1 MPGSSTAASLRR
13 NTSEV
18 LDAIS
23 RVLEPLIGRLM
34 ARTAPSAHCSDLG
47 IRSAVVDGTQIEA
60 LLEKLGLA
68 LIIFLG
74 RDKAAAV
81 LDEMRKAI
89 LALGD
94 ARG

>member
-1 MPGSSTAASLRR
+1 MPGLSTTASARR

-34 ARTAPSAHCSDLG
+34 ARTAPTAHCSDLG
-47 IRSAVVDGTQIEA
+47 IRSAVMDGTQIEA

-81 LDEMRKAI
+81 VDEMRKAI

-94 ARG
+94 ARA

>member
-1 MPGSSTAASLRR
+1 MPALSTTASTRR

-23 RVLEPLIGRLM
+23 RVLEPYIGKLM
-34 ARTAPSAHCSDLG
+34 ARTSASAHCNDLG
-47 IRSAVVDGTQIEA
+47 IRSAVIDGTQIEA

-74 RDKAAAV
+74 KDKAATVVVA
-81 LDEMRKAI
+81 MREAI
-89 LALGD
+89 ASLG
-94 ARG
+94 AAQ

>member
-1 MPGSSTAASLRR
+1 MPGPSTTASLRR

-34 ARTAPSAHCSDLG
+34 ARTAPTAHCSDLG
-47 IRSAVVDGTQIEA
+47 IRSAVMDGTQIEA

-81 LDEMRKAI
+81 VDEMRKAI

-94 ARG
+94 ARA

>member
-1 MPGSSTAASLRR
+1 MPGLSTTASLRR

-18 LDAIS
+18 LDAVS

-47 IRSAVVDGTQIEA
+47 IRSAVVDGAQIEA

-81 LDEMRKAI
+81 VEDMRKAI
-89 LALGD
+89 VALGD

>member
-1 MPGSSTAASLRR
+1 MPGLSTTASARR

-23 RVLEPLIGRLM
+23 RVLEPYIGKLM
-34 ARTAPSAHCSDLG
+34 ARTSASAHCNDLG
-47 IRSAVVDGTQIEA
+47 IRSAVMDGAQIEA

-81 LDEMRKAI
+81 VVAMREAI
-89 LALGD
+89 AALR
-94 ARG
+94 AAP

>member
-1 MPGSSTAASLRR
+1 MPGLSTTASVRR

-23 RVLEPLIGRLM
+23 RVLEPYIGKLM
-34 ARTAPSAHCSDLG
+34 ARTSASAHCNDLG
-47 IRSAVVDGTQIEA
+47 IRSAQMDGAQIEA

-74 RDKAAAV
+74 KDKAAAV
-81 LDEMRKAI
+81 VAAMREAI
-89 LALGD
+89 AKLG
-94 ARG
+94 AAS

>member
-1 MPGSSTAASLRR
+1 MPGPSTTASARR

-23 RVLEPLIGRLM
+23 HVLEPYIGKLM
-34 ARTAPSAHCSDLG
+34 ARTSASAHCNDLG
-47 IRSAVVDGTQIEA
+47 IRSAVIDGLQIEA

-74 RDKAAAV
+74 KDKAATVVVA
-81 LDEMRKAI
+81 MREAI
-89 LALGD
+89 ASLG
-94 ARG
+94 AAQ

>member
-1 MPGSSTAASLRR
+1 MPGLSTTASARR

-23 RVLEPLIGRLM
+23 RVLEPYIGKLM
-34 ARTAPSAHCSDLG
+34 ARTSASAHCNDLG
-47 IRSAVVDGTQIEA
+47 IRSAVMDGTQIEA

-74 RDKAAAV
+74 KDKAATVVVA
-81 LDEMRKAI
+81 MREAI
-89 LALGD
+89 ASLG
-94 ARG
+94 AAQ

>member
-1 MPGSSTAASLRR
+1 MPGLSTTASLRR

-18 LDAIS
+18 LDAVS
-23 RVLEPLIGRLM
+23 RVLEPYIGRLM
-34 ARTAPSAHCSDLG
+34 ARTAPSAHCNDLG
-47 IRSAVVDGTQIEA
+47 IRSAVIEGPQIEA

-74 RDKAAAV
+74 KDKAGAV
-81 LDEMRKAI
+81 VEDMRKAVV
-89 LALGD
+89 ALGA

>member
-1 MPGSSTAASLRR
+1 MPGLSTTASARR

-23 RVLEPLIGRLM
+23 RVLEPYIGKLM
-34 ARTAPSAHCSDLG
+34 ARTSASAHCNDLG
-47 IRSAVVDGTQIEA
+47 IRSAVIDGAQIEA

-74 RDKAAAV
+74 KDKAAAV
-81 LDEMRKAI
+81 VVAMREAI
-89 LALGD
+89 ASLG
-94 ARG
+94 AAP

>member
-1 MPGSSTAASLRR
+1 MPGLSTTASARR

-23 RVLEPLIGRLM
+23 RVLEPYIGKLM
-34 ARTAPSAHCSDLG
+34 ARTSASAHCNDLG
-47 IRSAVVDGTQIEA
+47 IRSAVIDGTQIEA

-74 RDKAAAV
+74 KDKAATVVVA
-81 LDEMRKAI
+81 MREAI
-89 LALGD
+89 ASLG
-94 ARG
+94 AAQ

>member
-1 MPGSSTAASLRR
+1 MPGLPIAAPLRR

-18 LDAIS
+18 LETIS
-23 RVLEPLIGRLM
+23 RVLEPYIGKLM
-34 ARTAPSAHCSDLG
+34 ARTSAAAHCNDLG
-47 IRSAVVDGTQIEA
+47 IRSATMDGQQIAA

-81 LDEMRKAI
+81 VEAMWKAI
-89 LALGD
+89 ESLEE
-94 ARG
+94 AR